1 MPVANEPKVSQ
12 VVQRLD
18 GRFGCQGSG
27 SLEAAK
33 HLRDL
38 DVKEKG
44 CVCDLTG
51 SQDQCRDFFVRL
63 SPEQEVGGCRRV

>member
-12 VVQRLD
+12 VLQRLD

-38 DVKEKG
+38 DVKEQG